1 MIRMGV
7 NISLS
12 CNVGAPVELALRLLP
27 AQTAQQRIG
36 SEVLLVPADARALPV
51 RVGRHGQR
59 LLDVQAAAG
68 MLDIAC
74 SALVDL
80 SPHFADPASLDET
93 SVTDLPF
100 EVLPFLH
107 ESPLCPTE
115 AMTRLAYRTFGRM
128 RPGYA
133 RVATLC
139 ACVRD
144 RTLFDPSLSGMPKT
158 ALDTLLDKRGASEHF
173 AQLAIALCRALFIP
187 ARLVS
192 TARPDD
198 SGLHYC
204 MEAYVGNRWFLFD
217 PTGLAPAWNL
227 IRIATGRDSTDMPA
241 VGLHGQTYR
250 GGYRLT
256 ITALHAT
263 RGAHEAAVPDGA
275 AVSIAPPERTDDRQD
290 RVSAA

>member
-12 CNVGAPVELALRLLP
+12 CNIGTPVELEFRVLP
-27 AQTAQQRIG
+27 ALTAQQRIG
-36 SEVLLVPADARALPV
+36 SEVLLVPSGARALPV
-51 RVGRHGQR
+51 RLGRHGQR

-68 MLDIAC
+68 TLEIAC
-74 SALVDL
+74 SALVDVT
-80 SPHFADPASLDET
+80 PHFADPDTLDEAG
-93 SVTDLPF
+93 VADLPF

-115 AMTRLAYRTFGRM
+115 PLTRLAYRTFGRM

-144 RTLFDPSLSGMPKT
+144 RTRFDPSLAGTPKS

-173 AQLAIALCRALFIP
+173 AQLTIALCRALFIP

-192 TARPDD
+192 TARPGD

-204 MEAYVGNRWFLFD
+204 MEAYVGDRWYLFD
-217 PTGLAPAWNL
+217 PTGSAPAAHL
-227 IRIATGRDSTDMPA
+227 IRIATGRDSADLPS
-241 VGLHGQTYR
+241 VSLHDQPYR
-250 GGYRLT
+250 GACRMT
-256 ITALHAT
+256 ITALHAA
-263 RGAHEAAVPDGA
+263 RANDDANIPDGMA
-275 AVSIAPPERTDDRQD
+275 ISIAATERTDDRED
-290 RVSAA
+290 RASAA